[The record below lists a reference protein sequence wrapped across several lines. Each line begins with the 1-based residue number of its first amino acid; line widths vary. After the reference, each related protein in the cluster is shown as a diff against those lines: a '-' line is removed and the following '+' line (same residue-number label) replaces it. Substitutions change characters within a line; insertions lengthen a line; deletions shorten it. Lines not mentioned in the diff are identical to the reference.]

1 MMNSVFIDAAKTD
14 AERRQA
20 LYAGQVF
27 FFSPRPSTIKL
38 CDLAR
43 HMISEAFAGMDP
55 LLAQFYMPVEKY
67 VEIVAPLKPKFIH
80 DPRTM
85 DLLRDVLQEF
95 GCDLNDTY
103 VDVPRLRMVTSNAY
117 LTSGV
122 GFAHH
127 PHRDTWWSAPMQQ
140 LNWWIPLYPI
150 EPESSMAFHPRY
162 FSEAVP
168 NTSNEF
174 NYYEWN
180 SGGRRTPPGILRPT
194 RASSRKQPPRSSLI
208 RRSGLSVRRVAS
220 FCSRARTCTRRSRTL
235 PAAHVTASTSV
246 P

>member
-1 MMNSVFIDAAKTD
+1 MMDTVFIDAIKTD

-20 LYAGQVF
+20 LYAGQLFV
-27 FFSPRPSTIKL
+27 FSPRPSTVKL
-38 CDLAR
+38 CEFAR
-43 HMISEAFAGMDP
+43 QMIKEAFSGLDP
-55 LLAQFYMPVEKY
+55 LLAQFHMPVEKY

-85 DLLRDVLQEF
+85 NLLRDVLQEI

-140 LNWWIPLYPI
+140 LNWWIPLYSI
-150 EPESSMAFHPRY
+150 ESESSHGVSPAIF
-162 FSEAVP
+162 
-168 NTSNEF
+168 
-174 NYYEWN
+174 
-180 SGGRRTPPGILRPT
+180 
-194 RASSRKQPPRSSLI
+194 QRSSSKHLE
-208 RRSGLSVRRVAS
+208 
-220 FCSRARTCTRRSRTL
+220 
-235 PAAHVTASTSV
+235 
-246 P
+246 